1 MIKALLIVAAST
13 GNFISYPGF
22 DRPEN
27 IIEMTTDKGL
37 ILEIVLRCG
46 RKSNGQISSG
56 VMSYSKIE
64 RLYCSSRN
72 NCYTSAKKAVAETCN
87 R

>member
-1 MIKALLIVAAST
+1 MIKALLVIAAST
-13 GNFISYPGF
+13 SNFITYPGF
-22 DRPEN
+22 NRPEN

-46 RKSNGQISSG
+46 RNPDGQISSG
-56 VMSYSKIE
+56 IMSYSKVE
-64 RLYCSSRN
+64 KLYCSSKN
-72 NCYTSAKKAVAETCN
+72 NCFKNPRPAVAETCK